1 MDKGIQ
7 QHVGDV
13 VGQRAADQ
21 KLHRQIV
28 DAFRIQA
35 IVSAFGPDPALR
47 QHVPDRPRSGL
58 EALARTRGQWIDDVV
73 EQQVPLVESVV
84 MPGKPDRAAA
94 ILFEKVGSGF

>member
-1 MDKGIQ
+1 MLGGPVDKGIQ

-35 IVSAFGPDPALR
+35 IVSAFGLDPALR
-47 QHVPDRPRSGL
+47 QYDPDRPRSGL
-58 EALARTRGQWIDDVV
+58 EALARTRGQRIDDVV
-73 EQQVPLVESVV
+73 EQ
-84 MPGKPDRAAA
+84 
-94 ILFEKVGSGF
+94 